1 MDPSRTKPGLA
12 QRIQQ
17 APIVYLIPPPPSLKS
32 YSNTGF
38 NSSVAAPRAP
48 KNINSRGRGNRRGGR
63 SGPSGGGRRPKKTV
77 DELDAEMTDYF
88 DNNAATANNA

>member
-1 MDPSRTKPGLA
+1 MDPSTTKPGLA

-17 APIVYLIPPPPSLKS
+17 APPVYLTPSCQLNLILG
-32 YSNTGF
+32 Y
-38 NSSVAAPRAP
+38 SSVAAPRAP
-48 KNINSRGRGNRRGGR
+48 KNIRGRGQRRGGR

-88 DNNAATANNA
+88 DNNAAAADNA